1 MIKKIIAVIL
11 TLMLVLPALPL
22 GVFAA
27 EDYRLSVGDE
37 IVMSNRLSGEGW
49 SFDPETNTLT
59 LENFSYSGGGHTVSK
74 SNLTNGN
81 AHATIAYD
89 SIEKLTINV
98 VGNNN
103 VTAYGVSGNLAAG
116 IYTRGPLVITGG
128 GSLTCEATGGSDC
141 MGIASEEKLTVKDV
155 RLTAKSGNAS
165 YKSYGLRAI
174 TVEIDGAEVN
184 AESGTSN
191 SSNSCGI
198 YAGKIGTAS
207 PEGPTCVTITNG
219 SAVRATSDYA
229 QRSNY
234 SSGIASDCNIEIYG
248 SSVYAA
254 SDSPVGYGFSCTEAA
269 SGSPNLYIFFSS
281 FVTAVGQKQ
290 AIHDKFNVQ
299 NGEAGVGWTDTAPPF
314 HRWPAAGIV
323 SVICS
328 PQEQ

>member
-22 GVFAA
+22 GVSAGT
-27 EDYRLSVGDE
+27 DYRLSVGDE
-37 IVMSNRLSGEGW
+37 NVMSNRLSGEGW

-174 TVEIDGAEVN
+174 TVEN
-184 AESGTSN
+184 AT
-191 SSNSCGI
+191 
-198 YAGKIGTAS
+198 T
-207 PEGPTCVTITNG
+207 
-219 SAVRATSDYA
+219 
-229 QRSNY
+229 
-234 SSGIASDCNIEIYG
+234 
-248 SSVYAA
+248 
-254 SDSPVGYGFSCTEAA
+254 
-269 SGSPNLYIFFSS
+269 
-281 FVTAVGQKQ
+281 
-290 AIHDKFNVQ
+290 
-299 NGEAGVGWTDTAPPF
+299 WTWKP
-314 HRWPAAGIV
+314 
-323 SVICS
+323 
-328 PQEQ
+328 